1 MLVQAGY
8 ARPGQSSRQLLDSFS
23 LEVILDLAYG
33 LLVKDREPK
42 DRKKFDEMLF
52 APDPSEETH
61 EEYMARRK
69 AEILEMTS
77 QIGGPVRGRG
87 TT

>member
-8 ARPGQSSRQLLDSFS
+8 ARPAQTSRQLLDSFS

-33 LLVKDREPK
+33 LLVKDRDAK
-42 DRKKFDEMLF
+42 DRAKFDAMLF

-61 EEYMARRK
+61 EEYLDRRR
-69 AEILEMTS
+69 AEIRAMTD
-77 QIGGPVRGRG
+77 QIGGVVKGG
-87 TT
+87 AT